1 MHYSKEK
8 TKSLKKQ
15 KNYEELFAY
24 LSKFAKSEIPEAL
37 NELAEC
43 YYWGLG
49 TPIDYSQSFYYDNAA
64 ASLGNADSLAV
75 LGFDYEHGVGVTAD
89 QSKAV
94 ALYQEA
100 VALGMR

>member
-43 YYWGLG
+43 YYWGVRNSDRLL
-49 TPIDYSQSFYYDNAA
+49 TKF
-64 ASLGNADSLAV
+64 LL
-75 LGFDYEHGVGVTAD
+75 
-89 QSKAV
+89 
-94 ALYQEA
+94 
-100 VALGMR
+100 